1 MDQITLQNN
10 PHKQRDR
17 ERYAHIVFLHN
28 INIILHWN
36 TKQKKVKINLKTKG
50 PTFKR
55 LNTYIK
61 PERSIQTQVTF
72 HST

>member
-28 INIILHWN
+28 INITLFYTEIQN
-36 TKQKKVKINLKTKG
+36 KK
-50 PTFKR
+50 R
-55 LNTYIK
+55 
-61 PERSIQTQVTF
+61 
-72 HST
+72 